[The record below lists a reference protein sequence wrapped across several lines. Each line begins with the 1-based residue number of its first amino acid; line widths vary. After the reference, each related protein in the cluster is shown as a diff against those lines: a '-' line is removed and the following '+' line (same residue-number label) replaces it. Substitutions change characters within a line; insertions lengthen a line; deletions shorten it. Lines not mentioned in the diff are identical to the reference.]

1 MTSIKK
7 PIDILK
13 KEGNK
18 AATKVA
24 LMAISDNDILSQV
37 IQGSVSSNK
46 RIKNAAIKSLRIISE
61 INPLKLY
68 SRFDFF
74 IDLINGDDTILK
86 WNAIDIIG
94 NLSVVDSAKKIN
106 KTVLKI
112 YYKLLEDPVMISA
125 AHSIDNLGKIALNKP
140 NFHNDITSKLLIA
153 DKIER
158 NPECQ
163 KILAGKIILS
173 VSNYFGQLENNKP
186 VIKFTKSHLNND
198 RNATRK
204 KAENFLKKFKIQ

>member
-7 PIDILK
+7 PLDILK

-18 AATKVA
+18 AATEVA
-24 LMAISDNDILSQV
+24 LMAISDNNILSQV

-46 RIKNAAIKSLRIISE
+46 RIKNAAIKSLRTISE
-61 INPLKLY
+61 ISPQKLY

-86 WNAIDIIG
+86 WNAIDITG
-94 NLSVVDSAKKIN
+94 NLSYVDSDSKIN
-106 KTVLKI
+106 KKI
-112 YYKLLEDPVMISA
+112 LGLYFKLLEDPVMITA
-125 AHSIDNLGKIALNKP
+125 AHSIDNLWKIAVNKS
-140 NFHNDITSKLLIA
+140 DLREIITQKLLTA

-158 NPECQ
+158 NQECQ
-163 KILAGKIILS
+163 RILAGKIILS
-173 VSNYFGQLENNKP
+173 VSNYFEQIENREQ
-186 VIKFTKSHLNND
+186 VINFVRSHLNNK

-204 KAENFLKKFKIQ
+204 KAQNFLKKFV